1 MAHQWNIAIAIQKSE
16 SKVDTLDELELLAY
30 LFSRQEIHSATMV
43 KKMKTKRD
51 SLRLSRS
58 SRFAE

>member
-16 SKVDTLDELELLAY
+16 SKVDTLELELLAY

-43 KKMKTKRD
+43 KKMKRKRD

-58 SRFAE
+58 NSFAE